1 MISMTVL
8 VVGMA
13 ALTSCG
19 NTQTKNVTQKQALE
33 AAQEQTEGMA
43 TVVLKDIDTQ
53 AQTVQLYDTNTEEEE
68 TFYYNGGTQVFSKNS
83 VALVM
88 DQLSCGEIVDVEY
101 DSDDLVL
108 TKVQVSKEAWEYN
121 NVLGSNI
128 DRQENQITVTGR
140 NYEYDSG
147 VAVFCDNEQQM
158 LFDMNDTDEVTIK
171 GIGSKVYAF
180 IITKGHGYIR
190 LGGQDAFLGGTIEVD
205 QEIFQDVKQ
214 NMLLTVGEGS
224 HTVVLKNGTMEA
236 VEQIEVARGE
246 EFFLDLSS
254 YVQPAK
260 TEGKVRFIVT
270 PSDATL
276 TINGK
281 KESVN
286 KEISLSYGNYNVTVE
301 AEGYKEYTGI
311 LCVKE
316 NRVECQKIYVE
327 LVAEDSED
335 KVTSADSA
343 TVTAKPRAES
353 TEEAGSTSIPEATE
367 DVAAASENTISVNT
381 PVGASVYLNGEYQG
395 VAPLSFPKVTGEV
408 TITLSQEGYV
418 TKSYTV
424 NVPAGDGDAEYS
436 FASLVQKQ
444 G

>member
-1 MISMTVL
+1 MAVL
-8 VVGMA
+8 AVGIA
-13 ALTSCG
+13 VLASCG
-19 NTQTKNVTQKQALE
+19 NTQTKNVRQKQALE
-33 AAQEQTEGMA
+33 AAQDQTAGKA
-43 TVVLKDIDTQ
+43 TVVLKEIDTE
-53 AQTVQLYDTNTEEEE
+53 AGTVQLYDMNTEEEE
-68 TFYYNGGTQVFSKNS
+68 TFYYNGGTQVFSKNA

-88 DQLSCGEIVDVEY
+88 EQLTCGEIVDVEY
-101 DSDDLVL
+101 GSSDMVL
-108 TKVQVSKEAWEYN
+108 TKVQVSKDAWEYSD
-121 NVLGSNI
+121 VLVSNI
-128 DRQENQITVTGR
+128 DRQESQITVTGR
-140 NYEYDSG
+140 KYEYDSG
-147 VAVFCDNEQQM
+147 VAVFCDGEQQM
-158 LFDMNDTDEVTIK
+158 LFDMNDMDEVTIK

-190 LGGQDAFLGGTIEVD
+190 LGGQDAFLGGTIEID
-205 QEIFQDVKQ
+205 QEIFQNVKQ
-214 NMLLTVGEGS
+214 NMLLTVAEGS

-236 VEQIEVARGE
+236 IEQIEVAKDE
-246 EFFLDLSS
+246 EALLDLSS
-254 YVQPAK
+254 YVQPPK

-270 PSDATL
+270 PSNATL

-286 KEISLSYGNYNVTVE
+286 KEISLPYGNYNVTVE

-327 LVAEDSED
+327 LVEEDSTD
-335 KVTSADSA
+335 KVTA
-343 TVTAKPRAES
+343 TASVTADAKPTVQS
-353 TEEAGSTSIPEATE
+353 TEKTDTTSIPEAT
-367 DVAAASENTISVNT
+367 DAVATQSENTISVHT

-395 VAPLSFPKVTGEV
+395 VAPVSFAKVTGEV

-436 FASLVQKQ
+436 FANLVQKQ